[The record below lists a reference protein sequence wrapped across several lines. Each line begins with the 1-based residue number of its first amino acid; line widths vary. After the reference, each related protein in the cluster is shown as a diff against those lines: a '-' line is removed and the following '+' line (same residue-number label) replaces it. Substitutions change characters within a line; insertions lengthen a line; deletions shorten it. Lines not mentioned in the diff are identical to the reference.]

1 MKCATHQQD
10 AIVVCAYCGKALCPA
25 CERVRSPRAACS
37 QACADALARSDRAVD
52 SILRRTVETTR
63 RSGYFL
69 LAVGLAFLAMPI
81 YGFNQR
87 PDIRPPHVLAAV
99 MGITLPLFGIWNYF
113 SAKRRE

>member
-1 MKCATHQQD
+1 
-10 AIVVCAYCGKALCPA
+10 
-25 CERVRSPRAACS
+25 
-37 QACADALARSDRAVD
+37 
-52 SILRRTVETTR
+52 
-63 RSGYFL
+63 
-69 LAVGLAFLAMPI
+69 MPI